1 LSEPIISVSGLRG
14 VVGES
19 LTPLVAT
26 KFAAAFAGGLL
37 KGRIVVTRDGR
48 SSGEMLTAAVTAGI
62 LACGH
67 DVVDCGIGRWYFSQ
81 GM

>member
-26 KFAAAFAGGLL
+26 RFAAAFAAGLL
-37 KGRIVVTRDGR
+37 KGKIVVTRDGR
-48 SSGEMLTAAVTAGI
+48 SSGEMVAAAVTAGI
-62 LACGH
+62 LASGH
-67 DVVDCGIGRWYFSQ
+67 DVID
-81 GM
+81 